1 MKAKELREKAPEEI
15 VHLLA
20 GWREE
25 LFKLNVQAMTG
36 QMEQYSRVGALRKDI
51 ARALT
56 VLKGQPASGG
66 AAAKEKQAS

>member
-1 MKAKELREKAPEEI
+1 MKAKEMRGKTPGEI
-15 VHLLA
+15 MQLLA

-36 QMEQYSRVGALRKDI
+36 QMEQYSRRGALRKDI

-56 VLKGQPASGG
+56 VLKGQPATGG
-66 AAAKEKQAS
+66 AAAKEKQVS

>member
-1 MKAKELREKAPEEI
+1 MKAKEMRGKEPGELM
-15 VHLLA
+15 HLLA

-25 LFKLNVQAMTG
+25 LFKLNVQAMSG
-36 QMEQYSRVGALRKDI
+36 QMEQYSRVGAMRKDI

-56 VLKGQPASGG
+56 VLKGQPATGG